1 MAYPSTLIPANT
13 RRICSFSYG
22 RGCRAPITVSREIP
36 TTVLCPRTR
45 TVQTAAHGRVGLRR
59 AHAAGRGRNEQLLVS
74 VASVLHSDGAAIAE
88 PQPPARRPASKRWPK
103 ICSSLISHHAASVD
117 VTNLKTYVLI
127 KMKDASSLHSR
138 YHTYL
143 SLARC

>member
-36 TTVLCPRTR
+36 TTVLYPRK

-74 VASVLHSDGAAIAE
+74 VASVLHFDGAAIAE
-88 PQPPARRPASKRWPK
+88 PQPPARRP
-103 ICSSLISHHAASVD
+103 
-117 VTNLKTYVLI
+117 LKTMAENMLEPTI
-127 KMKDASSLHSR
+127 TSCGERH
-138 YHTYL
+138 H
-143 SLARC
+143 